1 MYVVAK
7 RKCHKQKIIIFAF
20 QSLKQTVIYKKQTNH
35 IEKYYNTAKKIM
47 PYHALLS
54 LDMLKYGVG
63 PWQALKFLTGIS
75 IGAYYHQKRA
85 QCTLNKIDLVIS
97 QLLFQS
103 NREKTHYIYL

>member
-1 MYVVAK
+1 
-7 RKCHKQKIIIFAF
+7 
-20 QSLKQTVIYKKQTNH
+20 
-35 IEKYYNTAKKIM
+35 M

-63 PWQALKFLTGIS
+63 PWQTLKFLTGIS
-75 IGAYYHQKRA
+75 IGAYYHEKRA